1 MGYFVC
7 SDWNLRQQVMTQAIK
22 TAIGRSCIST
32 ELLFAHFR
40 CNPSSTRAVRLHLR
54 GHLGGMKLQTEHKG
68 ENENYLQNT
77 LLLRRNGL
85 LEAESTFAGV
95 ALE

>member
-1 MGYFVC
+1 
-7 SDWNLRQQVMTQAIK
+7 
-22 TAIGRSCIST
+22 
-32 ELLFAHFR
+32 
-40 CNPSSTRAVRLHLR
+40 
-54 GHLGGMKLQTEHKG
+54 MKLQTEHKG